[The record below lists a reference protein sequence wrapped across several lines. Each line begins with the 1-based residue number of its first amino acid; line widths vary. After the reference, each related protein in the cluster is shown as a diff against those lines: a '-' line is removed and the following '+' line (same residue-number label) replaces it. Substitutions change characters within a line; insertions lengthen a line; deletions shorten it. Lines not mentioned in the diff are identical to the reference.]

1 MEAVG
6 RRRPRPAVRLPVFP
20 HSRAQSWGPG
30 EVPELFPPLCAAAG
44 LPGLRIGSLGPFS
57 RIINSSLCPA
67 WPIDQPRPPRGLQAP
82 VLHLSSHPSEARPTP
97 PPCRQRVPRSVAD
110 VPSPWQPAC
119 PRPARLRLREVG
131 VWATEGEVQWPGHCS
146 VLGLAG
152 SLGGWGGILF
162 PRNLTLLRG
171 GGQRCLTPEGLA
183 EGCRPRPLPV
193 NWAQWV
199 SLGLEARETSVQILH
214 PHLLLRSP

>member
-6 RRRPRPAVRLPVFP
+6 RRKPRPAVRLPVFP

-97 PPCRQRVPRSVAD
+97 PPCHQRVPRSVAD

-119 PRPARLRLREVG
+119 P
-131 VWATEGEVQWPGHCS
+131 VQPGSGC
-146 VLGLAG
+146 GR
-152 SLGGWGGILF
+152 WGC
-162 PRNLTLLRG
+162 
-171 GGQRCLTPEGLA
+171 GQRRERSSGLVTALCWGLRALLGAGEASCSPE
-183 EGCRPRPLPV
+183 
-193 NWAQWV
+193 
-199 SLGLEARETSVQILH
+199 I
-214 PHLLLRSP
+214 SPC